1 MTTYEIN
8 VWRDKRVIEKVI
20 RQFDNDEGVTD
31 YIRKRWDSGNELPRL
46 DQERGF
52 LRPKTKDDIITWAKI
67 STYIRKKGPRRIEL
81 TPEEKE
87 VQQTLER
94 SITREVMDEWGNN
107 EMLRHVR
114 KAYGPN
120 PDAKGYNEFPS
131 RAQKVYVDGITGKK
145 YTKDG
150 I

>member
-8 VWRDKRVIEKVI
+8 VWRDKKIVEKVVRQFEDKEAVIE
-20 RQFDNDEGVTD
+20 
-31 YIRKRWDSGNELPRL
+31 YITKRWDSGAELPRL
-46 DQERGF
+46 DQVRGF

-81 TPEEKE
+81 TKEEKE
-87 VQQTLER
+87 VQGTLEK
-94 SITREVMDEWGNN
+94 SITAEVINDWGKE

-120 PDAKGYNEFPS
+120 PGATGYNEFPS
-131 RAQKVYVDGITGKK
+131 RVMKTYVDGLTGKK
-145 YTKDG
+145 YTKEG